1 MILIICLKRN
11 IKLFDYIKIF
21 KHELYCFC
29 IEDNI
34 EQDSK
39 EKPSLNRSSSRTEVH
54 KIVNWWVGLGFM
66 LCFKGAQNL
75 HLHKYVTF
83 LFVQVILCS
92 FKSIQY

>member
-11 IKLFDYIKIF
+11 IKLFDNIKIF
-21 KHELYCFC
+21 KHEQYCFC

-54 KIVNWWVGLGFM
+54 KIVNW
-66 LCFKGAQNL
+66 
-75 HLHKYVTF
+75 
-83 LFVQVILCS
+83 
-92 FKSIQY
+92 